1 MVVGFHISIFFGLC
15 GLAGIWSKHKMDVG
29 WAAMFHGFWI
39 VHRPIGPPW
48 SVPNQWL
55 PLLVKFLYTNL
66 PKTSLSFFWADIVD
80 TLERVFDCRLEIE
93 PQVFLL
99 RWIRLLF
106 CREFDL
112 QDGGLGLG
120 SKWKEAEVESK
131 TNDVEAVSHDRE
143 PSY

>member
-1 MVVGFHISIFFGLC
+1 MASGSLCHGLSYKP
-15 GLAGIWSKHKMDVG
+15 SKD
-29 WAAMFHGFWI
+29 I
-39 VHRPIGPPW
+39 
-48 SVPNQWL
+48 L
-55 PLLVKFLYTNL
+55 E
-66 PKTSLSFFWADIVD
+66 FFWADIVD

-131 TNDVEAVSHDRE
+131 TNDVEAVSHDGE

>member
-1 MVVGFHISIFFGLC
+1 MEARS
-15 GLAGIWSKHKMDVG
+15 MDVG

-39 VHRPIGPPW
+39 VVSWSELNLFHRPIGPPSW
-48 SVPNQWL
+48 SGPNQWL
-55 PLLVKFLYTNL
+55 PVLVNLLYTNL

-131 TNDVEAVSHDRE
+131 TNDVEAVSHDGE